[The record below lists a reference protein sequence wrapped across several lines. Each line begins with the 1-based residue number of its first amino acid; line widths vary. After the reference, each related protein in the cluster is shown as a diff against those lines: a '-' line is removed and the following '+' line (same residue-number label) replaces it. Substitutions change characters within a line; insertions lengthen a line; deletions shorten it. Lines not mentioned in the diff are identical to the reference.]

1 MNNKQ
6 IKENI
11 RKQLNDDTYLTFIT
25 RKSFDSADKNKNG
38 AIDIKELKACMIDIA
53 HGMGRPIPDDEIAKR
68 EFVYLDK
75 DRNNT
80 IDFEEFKQFVK
91 KNMLM
96 MIDALPD

>member
-11 RKQLNDDTYLTFIT
+11 RKQLNDDNYLTFIT